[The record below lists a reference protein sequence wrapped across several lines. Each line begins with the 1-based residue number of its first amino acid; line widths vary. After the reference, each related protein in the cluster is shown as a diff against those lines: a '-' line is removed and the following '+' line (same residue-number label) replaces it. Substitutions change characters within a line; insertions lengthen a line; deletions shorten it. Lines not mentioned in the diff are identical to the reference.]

1 MGVRHETYWLGY
13 RSGKVLAQDP
23 NHNYEGELKLNVALH
38 QAPTN
43 PARAF
48 ALGELRG
55 YRLAKEEQPV
65 VTDIESWKRNRI
77 SYLLR
82 MAEQARQAEQS
93 EAMRAS
99 NAGAW
104 EER

>member
-1 MGVRHETYWLGY
+1 MGVRHETYWLGF

-55 YRLAKEEQPV
+55 YRLARDERPV
-65 VTDIESWKRNRI
+65 VTDVEGWKRNR
-77 SYLLR
+77 L
-82 MAEQARQAEQS
+82 AELQRIAQQAEHDQQAG
-93 EAMRAS
+93 AMRAAD
-99 NAGAW
+99 AGAW

>member
-1 MGVRHETYWLGY
+1 MMGVRHETYWFGF
-13 RSGKVLAQDP
+13 RSGRVLAQDP
-23 NHNYEGELKLNVALH
+23 DHNYEGELKLNVALH
-38 QAPTN
+38 QAPSN

-55 YRLAKEEQPV
+55 YRLAKDEQPWA
-65 VTDIESWKRNRI
+65 TDVEGWKRARVRE
-77 SYLLR
+77 LER
-82 MAEQARQAEQS
+82 MAQR

-99 NAGAW
+99 DAGAW